1 MLSSRVMPTWS
12 DRLWGI
18 ILIFL
23 LVETSLYPNRYPIYS
38 LPHGLMRRMYILQ
51 CLSGMFCRYLLSPF
65 DLWYHLMPFS
75 SLPPL
80 HDLSIWWGWVLE
92 SPDITML
99 SLIFDFNYNIC
110 SKKLGTPISSACM
123 SLECPFVELPSL
135 SFLTWVDLKSILSHD
150 MTVVLLAS

>member
-1 MLSSRVMPTWS
+1 MLSSRVMPRWS
-12 DRLWGI
+12 NRLWRI

-51 CLSGMFCRYLLSPF
+51 CLGGMFCRYLLSPF
-65 DLWYHLMPFS
+65 DLWYHWIPLL
-75 SLPPL
+75 SLSPL

-92 SPDITML
+92 SPTITIL
-99 SLIFDFNYNIC
+99 SLIFDFKYSIC

-135 SFLTWVDLKSILSHD
+135 SFLTRVGLKSILSLD
-150 MTVVLLAS
+150 TTGGLLAS